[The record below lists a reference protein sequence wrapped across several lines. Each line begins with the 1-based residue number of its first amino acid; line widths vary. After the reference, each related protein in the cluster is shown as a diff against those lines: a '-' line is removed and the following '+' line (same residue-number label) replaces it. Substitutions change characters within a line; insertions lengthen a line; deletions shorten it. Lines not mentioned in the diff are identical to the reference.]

1 MFSFSWKTSLGILMF
16 VLIEGDLQTLTEQT
30 YLPSE
35 KIQESKISV
44 SRYRTN
50 LQLSVPLYAQK
61 KPLDYRK
68 NKWQLLLRQRRTTL
82 FPNGV
87 KICPDETIAQTVA
100 NHLKYFKVRVC
111 QEAVWEV
118 FKTFWDR
125 LPRHEEYQH
134 WMNLCEDGTISI
146 FEMGT
151 NFSQSEEHQSLI
163 IKKLAYTKET
173 ANSSCSDW
181 SCSTE
186 TSTPVT
192 SFDMSTSTDAAAS
205 ASSPRV
211 VSFQSSSDSV
221 SETPDDS
228 INEIENLRE
237 RPTKLATE
245 QVAEF
250 SMHLSGKQYSEELQD
265 PSSLHYQDLMQQF
278 ILEVEKAFD
287 GLPGYKDIHVLEF
300 RLPQENVSG
309 INVRYAVTFDSEAI
323 SNITWEMINLHSN
336 KVENH
341 GLVEREPTAAYTVT
355 HFRDYIAE
363 SLIRNFLLGNSSL
376 KPDPDSLQVINVK
389 DAFFP
394 QTEDPL
400 WNVENPSLL
409 VSPPLILDNTLQ
421 AEWPSAD
428 ESAARSS
435 SPLDFTKPGFIS
447 GALSSTGS
455 ELWSKSESPPADLVS
470 PSKLSLP
477 LKVGS
482 TSPPDV
488 LNGSSLTLHSVTPA
502 VPQTGLPVAPK
513 EWTSGPDLLEDGL
526 TSLEEPE
533 GFSSSDL
540 LTSNPPSPLVPMPS
554 IDESVLPL
562 TSLPTLTSPSILDSL
577 AIEIATPFDLDSLVS
592 PDKDQL
598 EVSTFQPEIYPES
611 GPLFEDQSGSGSGQE
626 LLTWPLSKPSLHHD
640 TEPPPE
646 SWLEN
651 EESFLPVESKDK
663 NLERA
668 MIDKAGGL
676 FGVSEAD
683 LRANGS
689 VFGVATTQSVPVY
702 LSVHTSEATSIGH
715 YFVPKPPFLPESAI
729 ASAST
734 DKLEKIEPSKEQKPG
749 EILESSHTE
758 LSDIDISTGK
768 SGVGPLWTRLSKL
781 DVIQSTTSSLGI
793 PAKDTTASTK
803 KNIVTLLSRVS
814 ISTKLSP
821 TLNSTNLEDD
831 VIMDV
836 QDISLELDQVGRGY
850 FQPALNQEDNGI
862 VGSHVEISTKMPST
876 ERANVIWPTQR
887 VYPNYSQTTGPLVV
901 FFSLR
906 VMNMLFSEDLF
917 NKNSPEYKALEQRFL
932 ELLVPYLQSN
942 LTGFQNLEILNFRN
956 GSIVVNSRVK
966 FAKPVPHNVNN
977 AVYTILEDFCNTAY
991 QTMNLAIDKYSL
1003 DVESGD
1009 QADLCKFQACNEF
1022 SECVVNRW
1030 SGEAECICY
1039 PGYQSLQG
1047 LPCQSVCELQPDF
1060 CLNDGKCDI
1069 IPGHGAICRCH
1080 VGENWWYRGEHCE
1093 DYMSESQVI
1102 GIAVASVIGFLLVV
1116 LVVLFFLAR
1125 TLRDQYVK
1133 RERKGSLR
1141 RRDSPPS
1148 LESAVK
1154 YNPVFEGDI
1163 TGDDQFE
1170 RSYPQLTSYNSAGGE
1185 VPTAFSS
1192 EEISHIYEDSELT
1205 SEEIQERAR
1214 IFELYA
1220 KDQQFAEF
1228 VRQHQMQSKLSD
1240 LPRVT
1245 QLV

>member
-1 MFSFSWKTSLGILMF
+1 MFSFSWKTSLSILIF
-16 VLIEGDLQTLTEQT
+16 VLIEGDLQTLTAQT

-35 KIQESKISV
+35 KIQEPKISG
-44 SRYRTN
+44 SPYRTSF
-50 LQLSVPLYAQK
+50 QPSVPLSAEE

-68 NKWQLLLRQRRTTL
+68 NKRQKRATL

-125 LPRHEEYQH
+125 LPRHEEYRH

-186 TSTPVT
+186 SSTPVT
-192 SFDMSTSTDAAAS
+192 SYDTSTSTDAAVS

-211 VSFQSSSDSV
+211 VSFQGSLDSI

-228 INEIENLRE
+228 INNEIETPKE
-237 RPTKLATE
+237 KPTKLAAE

-265 PSSLHYQDLMQQF
+265 PSSLRYQDLMQQF
-278 ILEVEKAFD
+278 ISEVEKAFD
-287 GLPGYKDIHVLEF
+287 GLPGYKDIRVLEF

-309 INVRYAVTFDSEAI
+309 IDVHYAVTFDGEAI

-341 GLVEREPTAAYTVT
+341 GLVEREDKPTAVYTVS

-363 SLIRNFLLGNSSL
+363 SFTRNFLLGNSSL
-376 KPDPDSLQVINVK
+376 KPDLDSLQVINVK

-394 QTEDPL
+394 EIEDPL

-428 ESAARSS
+428 ESTARSS

-470 PSKLSLP
+470 PSKLPLP
-477 LKVGS
+477 SKVGS

-488 LNGSSLTLHSVTPA
+488 LEGSSLTLHSVTPA

-526 TSLEEPE
+526 PSMEEPE
-533 GFSSSDL
+533 GFSSFNL
-540 LTSNPPSPLVPMPS
+540 LTSNPPSHLVPTPS
-554 IDESVLPL
+554 IDNSELPL
-562 TSLPTLTSPSILDSL
+562 TSLSTLTSPSILDSL
-577 AIEIATPFDLDSLVS
+577 AIEIATPFDLDHLVS

-598 EVSTFQPEIYPES
+598 EVSIFQPEIYPES
-611 GPLFEDQSGSGSGQE
+611 RPLFEDQSGSGSGQE
-626 LLTWPLSKPSLHHD
+626 LLTWPWSKPSLHHG
-640 TEPPPE
+640 TEPPSE

-651 EESFLPVESKDK
+651 EESLLPIEGKEKKVD
-663 NLERA
+663 RITA
-668 MIDKAGGL
+668 DKAGGL
-676 FGVSEAD
+676 FDESEAA

-689 VFGVATTQSVPVY
+689 IFGVTTTQSVPVY
-702 LSVHTSEATSIGH
+702 LSMHTSQATSTDH
-715 YFVPKPPFLPESAI
+715 YFVHKQPSLSESTI
-729 ASAST
+729 ASSST
-734 DKLEKIEPSKEQKPG
+734 DRLDKIESSKEQKPS
-749 EILESSHTE
+749 EILESSNTE

-768 SGVGPLWTRLSKL
+768 SVMGPLWTRLSTL
-781 DVIQSTTSSLGI
+781 DVIQSTTSSLGR
-793 PAKDTTASTK
+793 PAQDTMASTA

-814 ISTKLSP
+814 ISESTKSSP
-821 TLNSTNLEDD
+821 TLSSTNLEDD

-836 QDISLELDQVGRGY
+836 QDISLELDQVGTRY
-850 FQPALNQEDNGI
+850 YQPALNQEDSSI
-862 VGSHVEISTKMPST
+862 VGSHMEISTNLPST
-876 ERANVIWPTQR
+876 ERADVVWPTQR
-887 VYPNYSQTTGPLVV
+887 AYPNYSQTTGPLVV

-1009 QADLCKFQACNEF
+1009 QADPCKFQACNEF

-1039 PGYQSLQG
+1039 PGYQSLQE

-1069 IPGHGAICRCH
+1069 IPGHGAICRCR

-1093 DYMSESQVI
+1093 DYMSEPRVI

-1116 LVVLFFLAR
+1116 LAVLFFLAR

-1154 YNPVFEGDI
+1154 YNPVFEGDV
-1163 TGDDQFE
+1163 TGDDQYG
-1170 RSYPQLTSYNSAGGE
+1170 RSYPQLTSYSSASGE
-1185 VPTAFSS
+1185 VPTAFSG
-1192 EEISHIYEDSELT
+1192 EEIRHIHEDHELT

-1214 IFELYA
+1214 LFELYA

-1228 VRQHQMQSKLSD
+1228 VKQHQTNL
-1240 LPRVT
+1240 L
-1245 QLV
+1245 

>member
-1 MFSFSWKTSLGILMF
+1 MFSFSWKTSLGILIF
-16 VLIEGDLQTLTEQT
+16 VLIEGDLQTLTAQT

-35 KIQESKISV
+35 KIQEPKILV
-44 SRYRTN
+44 SRFRTS
-50 LQLSVPLYAQK
+50 LQPSIPLSTEK

-68 NKWQLLLRQRRTTL
+68 NKRQLLLRQRRNTL

-87 KICPDETIAQTVA
+87 KICPDESIAQTVA
-100 NHLKYFKVRVC
+100 NHLKYFKIRVC

-125 LPRHEEYQH
+125 LPRHEEYRH
-134 WMNLCEDGTISI
+134 WMSLCEDGTMSI

-186 TSTPVT
+186 SPTPVT
-192 SFDMSTSTDAAAS
+192 PYDTSTSRDAAIS

-211 VSFQSSSDSV
+211 VSSQGSSDSV

-228 INEIENLRE
+228 INNEIETLRE
-237 RPTKLATE
+237 KPTKPATE

-250 SMHLSGKQYSEELQD
+250 IMHLSGKQYSEELQD
-265 PSSLHYQDLMQQF
+265 PSSLRYQDLMQQF
-278 ILEVEKAFD
+278 ISEVQKAFD

-309 INVRYAVTFDSEAI
+309 IDVRYAVTFDSEAI

-341 GLVEREPTAAYTVT
+341 GLVEREDKPTAAYTIN

-363 SLIRNFLLGNSSL
+363 SLTRNFLLGNSSL

-389 DAFFP
+389 DAFFLQP
-394 QTEDPL
+394 EDPL

-428 ESAARSS
+428 ESTARSS

-470 PSKLSLP
+470 PSKLPLP
-477 LKVGS
+477 SKVGS

-488 LNGSSLTLHSVTPA
+488 LEGSSLTLHSVTPA

-513 EWTSGPDLLEDGL
+513 EWTSGPALLEDGL
-526 TSLEEPE
+526 TSVEEPE
-533 GFSSSDL
+533 GFSSFDL
-540 LTSNPPSPLVPMPS
+540 LTSNPPFPLMPMPS
-554 IDESVLPL
+554 IDDSELPL
-562 TSLPTLTSPSILDSL
+562 TSLSTLTSPATLDSL
-577 AIEIATPFDLDSLVS
+577 AIEIAPPFGLDPLAS

-598 EVSTFQPEIYPES
+598 EVSIFQPEIYPES

-626 LLTWPLSKPSLHHD
+626 LPTQPWSKPLLHHGI
-640 TEPPPE
+640 ELPPE
-646 SWLEN
+646 SWLEF
-651 EESFLPVESKDK
+651 EESLLPVESKEED
-663 NLERA
+663 LERA
-668 MIDKAGGL
+668 ITDQAGGL
-676 FGVSEAD
+676 FDEFEAA
-683 LRANGS
+683 LKANGS
-689 VFGVATTQSVPVY
+689 IFGVMTTQSVPAY
-702 LSVHTSEATSIGH
+702 SLAHTSEATSTDH
-715 YFVPKPPFLPESAI
+715 YFVPKPPFLSESTI

-734 DKLEKIEPSKEQKPG
+734 DRLEKIESSKEQKPS
-749 EILESSHTE
+749 EILESSNTE

-768 SGVGPLWTRLSKL
+768 SGMGPLWTRLSEL
-781 DVIQSTTSSLGI
+781 DVIQPTTSSLGR
-793 PAKDTTASTK
+793 PAKDTMASSES
-803 KNIVTLLSRVS
+803 NIVTLLSRAS
-814 ISTKLSP
+814 ISDSTKLSP
-821 TLNSTNLEDD
+821 TLSSINLEDD

-836 QDISLELDQVGRGY
+836 QDISLELDQVGTGY
-850 FQPALNQEDNGI
+850 HQPALNQEDSSI
-862 VGSHVEISTKMPST
+862 VGSHVEISTNMLST
-876 ERANVIWPTQR
+876 ERADVVWPTQR
-887 VYPNYSQTTGPLVV
+887 AYPNYSQTTGPLVV

-906 VMNMLFSEDLF
+906 VTNMLFSEDLF

-1009 QADLCKFQACNEF
+1009 QADPCKFQACNEF

-1047 LPCQSVCELQPDF
+1047 LPCQSVCELQSDF

-1069 IPGHGAICRCH
+1069 IPGHGAICRCR

-1093 DYMSESQVI
+1093 EYMSEPQVI
-1102 GIAVASVIGFLLVV
+1102 GIAVASAIGFLLVV
-1116 LVVLFFLAR
+1116 LAVLFFLAR
-1125 TLRDQYVK
+1125 TLRDQYVR

-1163 TGDDQFE
+1163 TGDEQYG
-1170 RSYPQLTSYNSAGGE
+1170 RSYPQLTSYSSAGGE
-1185 VPTAFSS
+1185 VPAAFSS
-1192 EEISHIYEDSELT
+1192 EEIRHIYEDSDLT

-1228 VRQHQMQSKLSD
+1228 VRQHQMKL
-1240 LPRVT
+1240 L
-1245 QLV
+1245 

>member
-1 MFSFSWKTSLGILMF
+1 MFYFSWKTSLSILIF
-16 VLIEGDLQTLTEQT
+16 VLIEGDLQTLTAQT

-35 KIQESKISV
+35 KIQEPKISV
-44 SRYRTN
+44 SQYRTN
-50 LQLSVPLYAQK
+50 LQPSFPLSAEE

-68 NKWQLLLRQRRTTL
+68 NKRQLLLRQRRTTL

-125 LPRHEEYQH
+125 LPRHEEYRH
-134 WMNLCEDGTISI
+134 WMNLCEDGTMSI

-173 ANSSCSDW
+173 ANSSCGDW

-186 TSTPVT
+186 SSTPVT
-192 SFDMSTSTDAAAS
+192 SFDTSTSRDAAVS

-211 VSFQSSSDSV
+211 VSFQNSSDSV
-221 SETPDDS
+221 SETPDDG
-228 INEIENLRE
+228 INNEIETLRE
-237 RPTKLATE
+237 KPTKLATE

-250 SMHLSGKQYSEELQD
+250 VMHLSGKQYSEELQD

-278 ILEVEKAFD
+278 VSEVEKAFD

-309 INVRYAVTFDSEAI
+309 IDVRYAVTFESEAI

-341 GLVEREPTAAYTVT
+341 GLVEREDKPTTPYTIN

-363 SLIRNFLLGNSSL
+363 SLTRNFLLGNSSL

-389 DAFFP
+389 DALFP

-428 ESAARSS
+428 ESTARSS
-435 SPLDFTKPGFIS
+435 SPLDFTKPGSIS

-455 ELWSKSESPPADLVS
+455 ELWSKSERPPAELVS
-470 PSKLSLP
+470 PSELP
-477 LKVGS
+477 LPSKVGS

-488 LNGSSLTLHSVTPA
+488 VEGSSLTLHSVTPA

-513 EWTSGPDLLEDGL
+513 EWTSGPALLEDGL
-526 TSLEEPE
+526 TSVEEPE
-533 GFSSSDL
+533 DFSFFDL
-540 LTSNPPSPLVPMPS
+540 LTSNPPSHLVPMPS
-554 IDESVLPL
+554 IDDSELPL
-562 TSLPTLTSPSILDSL
+562 TSLSTLTSPSILDSL
-577 AIEIATPFDLDSLVS
+577 AIEIATPFGLAPLAS

-598 EVSTFQPEIYPES
+598 EVSIFQPEINPES

-626 LLTWPLSKPSLHHD
+626 LLPWPWNKPLLHHG
-640 TEPPPE
+640 TEPPSE

-651 EESFLPVESKDK
+651 EESLLPVESKEKDP
-663 NLERA
+663 ERA
-668 MIDKAGGL
+668 IIDKAGGL
-676 FGVSEAD
+676 FDESEAA

-689 VFGVATTQSVPVY
+689 IFGVTTTQSVPVY
-702 LSVHTSEATSIGH
+702 LSVHTSEAPSVDH
-715 YFVPKPPFLPESAI
+715 YFVPKPPFISESTI

-734 DKLEKIEPSKEQKPG
+734 DRLEKIESSKEQKSS
-749 EILESSHTE
+749 EILESPHTE
-758 LSDIDISTGK
+758 LPDTDISTGK
-768 SGVGPLWTRLSKL
+768 SGMGPLWTRLSKL
-781 DVIQSTTSSLGI
+781 DVSQSTISSVGRT
-793 PAKDTTASTK
+793 AKDTMASTE

-814 ISTKLSP
+814 IPESTKLSP
-821 TLNSTNLEDD
+821 TLSSTNLEDD

-836 QDISLELDQVGRGY
+836 QDISLELDHVGTGY
-850 FQPALNQEDNGI
+850 YQPALNQEDSSI

-876 ERANVIWPTQR
+876 ERADVVWPTQR
-887 VYPNYSQTTGPLVV
+887 AYPNYSQTTGPLVV

-906 VMNMLFSEDLF
+906 VTNMLFSEDLF

-966 FAKPVPHNVNN
+966 FAKPVPHNVNS

-1009 QADLCKFQACNEF
+1009 QADPCKFQACNEF

-1030 SGEAECICY
+1030 SGEAECVCY
-1039 PGYQSLQG
+1039 PGYQSLHG
-1047 LPCQSVCELQPDF
+1047 LPCQSVCELQSDF
-1060 CLNDGKCDI
+1060 CMNDGKCDI
-1069 IPGHGAICRCH
+1069 IPGHGAICRCR

-1093 DYMSESQVI
+1093 EYMSEPQVI

-1116 LVVLFFLAR
+1116 LAVLFFLAR
-1125 TLRDQYVK
+1125 TLRDQYVR
-1133 RERKGSLR
+1133 RERKASLR

-1163 TGDDQFE
+1163 IGDDQYGE
-1170 RSYPQLTSYNSAGGE
+1170 SYPQLTSYNSAGGE
-1185 VPTAFSS
+1185 VPAAFSS
-1192 EEISHIYEDSELT
+1192 EEIRHIYEDSGLT

-1214 IFELYA
+1214 IFELYS
-1220 KDQQFAEF
+1220 KDQKFAEF
-1228 VRQHQMQSKLSD
+1228 VRQHHMKL
-1240 LPRVT
+1240 P
-1245 QLV
+1245 

>member
-1 MFSFSWKTSLGILMF
+1 MFSFSWKTSLGILLF
-16 VLIEGDLQTLTEQT
+16 VLIEGDLQTLTAQA
-30 YLPSE
+30 YLPLE
-35 KIQESKISV
+35 KIQEPKVSV
-44 SRYRTN
+44 SRYQTG
-50 LQLSVPLYAQK
+50 LQPSILLSAK

-68 NKWQLLLRQRRTTL
+68 NKRHLLLRQKRTTL
-82 FPNGV
+82 FPNAV
-87 KICPDETIAQTVA
+87 KICPDETIAQIVA
-100 NHLKYFKVRVC
+100 NHLKYFKIRVC

-125 LPRHEEYQH
+125 LPRHEEYRH
-134 WMNLCEDGTISI
+134 WMSLCEDGTISI
-146 FEMGT
+146 FEMGA

-163 IKKLAYTKET
+163 VKKLTYTKET

-181 SCSTE
+181 PCSTE
-186 TSTPVT
+186 SSTPVT
-192 SFDMSTSTDAAAS
+192 SYDTSTLRDAAAS
-205 ASSPRV
+205 VSSPRV
-211 VSFQSSSDSV
+211 VSFQGSLDSI

-228 INEIENLRE
+228 INNEIETLTE
-237 RPTKLATE
+237 KPTKVATE

-250 SMHLSGKQYSEELQD
+250 IMHLSGKQYSEELQD

-278 ILEVEKAFD
+278 ISEVEKAFD

-309 INVRYAVTFDSEAI
+309 IDVRYAVTFDSEAI

-341 GLVEREPTAAYTVT
+341 GLVDREDKPTAVYTI
-355 HFRDYIAE
+355 HNFRDYIAE
-363 SLIRNFLLGNSSL
+363 SLTRNFLLGNSSL
-376 KPDPDSLQVINVK
+376 RLDPDSLQVIKVK
-389 DAFFP
+389 DAFFH

-400 WNVENPSLL
+400 WNVENPSIL

-470 PSKLSLP
+470 PSKLPLP
-477 LKVGS
+477 SKVGS

-488 LNGSSLTLHSVTPA
+488 LEGSSLILHSVTPA
-502 VPQTGLPVAPK
+502 VPQTGLPMAPK
-513 EWTSGPDLLEDGL
+513 DRTSGPVALDDGL
-526 TSLEEPE
+526 TSTEEPE
-533 GFSSSDL
+533 GFSSFDL
-540 LTSNPPSPLVPMPS
+540 LSSKPPSHLVPMPS
-554 IDESVLPL
+554 IDDSKLPL
-562 TSLPTLTSPSILDSL
+562 TSLSTLTSPSVLDSL
-577 AIEIATPFDLDSLVS
+577 AIEIATPSGLDSLAPS
-592 PDKDQL
+592 IKDQL
-598 EVSTFQPEIYPES
+598 ELSIFQPETYPES
-611 GPLFEDQSGSGSGQE
+611 VPLFEDQSGSGSGQE
-626 LLTWPLSKPSLHHD
+626 LLTWPWSEPSLHHG
-640 TEPPPE
+640 TEPPSE

-651 EESFLPVESKDK
+651 EESFLPIESKEKKLD
-663 NLERA
+663 RA
-668 MIDKAGGL
+668 IIDEAGGH
-676 FGVSEAD
+676 FDESEAA
-683 LRANGS
+683 LRENSSILGDS
-689 VFGVATTQSVPVY
+689 TTQSVPVF
-702 LSVHTSEATSIGH
+702 LSMHTSEATSVDH
-715 YFVPKPPFLPESAI
+715 YFVPKPPFQSESTV

-734 DKLEKIEPSKEQKPG
+734 NDMLEKIESSEEWKPN
-749 EILESSHTE
+749 EIVESSNTE
-758 LSDIDISTGK
+758 LSDRDISTEK
-768 SGVGPLWTRLSKL
+768 SSMGPLWTSLSKL
-781 DVIQSTTSSLGI
+781 DATQSTTSSLAR
-793 PAKDTTASTK
+793 PAKDTLASTT

-814 ISTKLSP
+814 ISESTKLSP
-821 TLNSTNLEDD
+821 TLSSTNLEDD
-831 VIMDV
+831 VIMGV
-836 QDISLELDQVGRGY
+836 QDISLELDQVGTGY
-850 FQPALNQEDNGI
+850 YQPALNQEESSI
-862 VGSHVEISTKMPST
+862 AGSHVEISTNMPST
-876 ERANVIWPTQR
+876 EKADVVWPTHR
-887 VYPNYSQTTGPLVV
+887 AYPNYSQTTGPLVV

-966 FAKPVPHNVNN
+966 FAKPVPHNVNS

-1009 QADLCKFQACNEF
+1009 QADPCKFQACNEF

-1039 PGYQSLQG
+1039 PGYQSLQE
-1047 LPCQSVCELQPDF
+1047 LPCQSVCELQSDF
-1060 CLNDGKCDI
+1060 CQNDGKCDI
-1069 IPGHGAICRCH
+1069 IPGHGAICRCR

-1093 DYMSESQVI
+1093 EYMSESQVI
-1102 GIAVASVIGFLLVV
+1102 GFAVASVIGFLLVV
-1116 LVVLFFLAR
+1116 LAVLFFLAR
-1125 TLRDQYVK
+1125 TLRDHYMK

-1141 RRDSPPS
+1141 RGDSPPS

-1163 TGDDQFE
+1163 TGDEQYG
-1170 RSYPQLTSYNSAGGE
+1170 RSYPQLTSYSSASGE
-1185 VPTAFSS
+1185 EPAAFSS
-1192 EEISHIYEDSELT
+1192 EEIAHIYEDSELT

-1228 VRQHQMQSKLSD
+1228 VRQHQMKL
-1240 LPRVT
+1240 L
-1245 QLV
+1245 